1 MHFPLFALFLA
12 ALALAA
18 PADTTDLTAPVVKTI
33 TAVVTVTGSGTST
46 VVETRTASSNDEA
59 ITRETSITYT
69 ISSPD
74 EGMSIIISEEE
85 ALSPTYPSWVSS
97 VLATAIPTTWEEEM
111 ATNAAFFNS
120 EVDAEASG
128 ILPDWYSS
136 LPSDVR
142 YILTSDAAV
151 RASAEATFK
160 YPTFVY
166 LTATAASSSVTS
178 ISFSSSTTDGTA
190 GSGSTATASKTPTT
204 STSIGGAPVA
214 TGGFVMGIVGAAGI
228 LGLTLGL

>member
-18 PADTTDLTAPVVKTI
+18 PADTTGLAAPVVKTT

-46 VVETRTASSNDEA
+46 VVETSTASSNDEA

-128 ILPDWYSS
+128 ILPDWYST

-142 YILTSDAAV
+142 YILTSNAAV

-166 LTATAASSSVTS
+166 LTATAASSSVT
-178 ISFSSSTTDGTA
+178 SFSSSTTDGTA